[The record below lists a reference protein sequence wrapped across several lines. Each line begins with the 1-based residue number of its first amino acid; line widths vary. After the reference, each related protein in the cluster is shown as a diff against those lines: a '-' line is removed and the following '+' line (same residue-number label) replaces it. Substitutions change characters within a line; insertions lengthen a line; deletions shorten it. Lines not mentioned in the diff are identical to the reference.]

1 MEKKKYFNSVVHQV
15 KDLEVL
21 ADIQQ
26 ELCFDLEKLKS
37 MFPEKIAKKIKR
49 IILTGCGDS
58 FSAAGAMVPGV
69 RKLSGVQKVN
79 SPDIMDFCRYYD
91 LSKIT
96 KGYALDE
103 VLVIAISFSGSAD
116 RVVEALTK
124 AKELGTQALLITRNP
139 ESKGAKVAD
148 LIFDVATPDGCN
160 SPGLRSYY
168 ASMVGIVAVAAYI
181 GLCRGIITKERFL
194 EVKHNI
200 TSYTKTFM
208 SEFDRIDDMMFA
220 EAVRMKDLTKF
231 EIIGD
236 GNEGYSA
243 QFIEEK
249 FIECGGVYCDHT
261 NSEEFA
267 HISFF
272 FRGPGEFGTVILVNE
287 ADPSLGRM
295 KDTIYGCLCQH
306 RPTVVVTDL
315 PKEAFLVVGGRV
327 KDTPD
332 MYNIPDAAT
341 DSGLLAG
348 EATVCCIPKAPEQWM
363 SPLVDF
369 IPGSLLAG
377 YQAAVNERKYF
388 AGQYDFRTET
398 WITG

>member
-21 ADIQQ
+21 ADVQQ

-37 MFPEKIAKKIKR
+37 TLPAQVAGRIKR

-58 FSAAGAMVPGV
+58 FSAAGAMVPAV
-69 RKLSGVQKVN
+69 RQLSGIRKVN

-91 LSKIT
+91 LTKIR
-96 KGYALDE
+96 KGYEPDE
-103 VLVIAISFSGSAD
+103 VLVIAISFSGSAE
-116 RVVEALTK
+116 RVVEALMK
-124 AKELGTQALLITRNP
+124 AKELGTHALLITRNP
-139 ESKGAKVAD
+139 NSKGAKAATW
-148 LIFDVATPDGCN
+148 IFDVATPEGCN

-168 ASMVGIVAVAAYI
+168 ASMTGITALAAYV
-181 GLCRGIITKERFL
+181 GLCRGVITKERFFG
-194 EVKHNI
+194 VKDSI

-208 SEFDRIDDMMFA
+208 SEFEQIDNMMFA
-220 EAVRMKDLTKF
+220 EALKMKDLTKF
-231 EIIGD
+231 EVIGD

-243 QFIEEK
+243 QFVEEK

-272 FRGPGEFGTVILVNE
+272 FRRPGEFGTIILVNE
-287 ADPSLGRM
+287 ADPSLSRM
-295 KDTIYGCLCQH
+295 KDTVYGCLCQH
-306 RPTVVVTDL
+306 RPTVIVTDL
-315 PKEAFLVVGGRV
+315 PKETFIVSGGRV

-348 EATVCCIPKAPEQWM
+348 EATVCRIPKAPEQWM
-363 SPLVDF
+363 SPFVDF